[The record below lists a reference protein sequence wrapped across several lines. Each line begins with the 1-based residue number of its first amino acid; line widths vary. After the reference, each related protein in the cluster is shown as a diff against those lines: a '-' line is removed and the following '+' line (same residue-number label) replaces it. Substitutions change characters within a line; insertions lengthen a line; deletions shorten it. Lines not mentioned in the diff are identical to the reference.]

1 MSGKYSQK
9 RFDYAKQSATDA
21 LKWVIQEIAQPTSDL
36 IGNTIANKIMKVS
49 RSSSQNNPKTV
60 TNENDKEVH
69 KEQHISLEERH
80 YWLSSDII

>member
-1 MSGKYSQK
+1 MVNT
-9 RFDYAKQSATDA
+9 AKNVLIMLSNLQTDA

-69 KEQHISLEERH
+69 KEKHISLEERH
-80 YWLSSDII
+80 Y

>member
-1 MSGKYSQK
+1 MVNT
-9 RFDYAKQSATDA
+9 AKNVLIMLSNLQTDA

-69 KEQHISLEERH
+69 KEKLISLEERH
-80 YWLSSDII
+80 Y